1 MYLSILLRGSSGLL
15 WCLGEHSY
23 RAVVFECNRNEGKG
37 SQEYKT
43 KIKMDNY
50 DLKSLKELKA
60 TTEKY
65 ILKMCQKFQED
76 TGLEINNISLT
87 TIDPALLAQSQ
98 EQYEDYLKAKPKLV
112 GIKLTVEL

>member
-1 MYLSILLRGSSGLL
+1 MWLL
-15 WCLGEHSY
+15 WGLDEHSY

-87 TIDPALLAQSQ
+87 TIDPALHPGSSQ
-98 EQYEDYLKAKPKLV
+98 EQYEDYLEAKPKLV
-112 GIKLTVEL
+112 GIELTINV